1 MWNGCNGRKTLSRL
15 LSIMTGRTN
24 RRIVCCCGKSVS
36 QVDKLCTI
44 LGSFTHFF
52 SQCRCSSFGWC
63 GNAMGGLLGGC
74 LRGVCCWIH
83 SGRRSGLFGGIGCRI
98 LGGNRSICRIIGA
111 DTHQR
116 HRRWIRS
123 GIGGES
129 IGRIIGR
136 RADICFQHRRWI
148 SRILGRGGFRT
159 NGKAFTTQATGIK
172 QDKTTFVGNNF
183 LQRSIVYFRRHT
195 GSKFRTVHLFGLC
208 RRLGSSRGTAT
219 PPSPRRRD
227 HSHLRVSDCGKD
239 TKRN

>member
-1 MWNGCNGRKTLSRL
+1 MWNGCNGRKTLSGL
-15 LSIMTGRTN
+15 LSIMTGCTN
-24 RRIVCCCGKSVS
+24 GRIVCRGGKSVS

-44 LGSFTHFF
+44 LGSFFHSF
-52 SQCRCSSFGWC
+52 SQCRRSRFGWC
-63 GNAMGGLLGGC
+63 GNAMGGFLGGC

-148 SRILGRGGFRT
+148 SGILGRGGFRT
-159 NGKAFTTQATGIK
+159 NGKAFTTQPTGIK

-183 LQRSIVYFRRHT
+183 LQGAIIHFRRYT
-195 GSKFRTVHLFGLC
+195 GSKFLNIDLFGLR
-208 RRLGSSRGTAT
+208 RRLGSRRTAT
-219 PPSPRRRD
+219 SPSPCRRD
-227 HSHLRVSDCGKD
+227 HSHIRV
-239 TKRN
+239 RNC

>member
-63 GNAMGGLLGGC
+63 GNAMGGFLGGC
-74 LRGVCCWIH
+74 LRGVGCWIH
-83 SGRRSGLFGGIGCRI
+83 SGISCGLFGGRRSGLFGGIGCRI
-98 LGGNRSICRIIGA
+98 LGGNR
-111 DTHQR
+111 
-116 HRRWIRS
+116 
-123 GIGGES
+123 S

-183 LQRSIVYFRRHT
+183 LQGAIIHFRRYT
-195 GSKFRTVHLFGLC
+195 GSKFLNIDLFGLR
-208 RRLGSSRGTAT
+208 RRLGSRRTAT
-219 PPSPRRRD
+219 SPSPCRRD
-227 HSHLRVSDCGKD
+227 HSHIRV
-239 TKRN
+239 RNC